1 MDREV
6 TTHYVKKV
14 ITRRYVAALVIIAL
28 LSTLAFL
35 MLHLVLKDT
44 QSIAYVVN
52 ISGKQRMLSQHIAL
66 DVQKIYNRCQERDFD
81 GVKVVKRRLERLSDE
96 MLHANEMLSSGK
108 LSPDEEIKLSH
119 EIQDLYFAPSFVAQR
134 VENYAKAAK
143 KLLDMEETGEM
154 EESVRFFNTE
164 SDALLQ
170 DLNKIVA
177 QYQKEGEADLRKI
190 QRVEN
195 IIYIV
200 TLIALLLE
208 VVFIFQ
214 PMARKLIELT
224 KDKEMILGNLQH
236 QVEMRTLH
244 LERANEQ
251 LSKLASH
258 DPLTGLLNRLS
269 LEADMKELIRHY
281 HEHKAPFAVIL
292 FDVDWFKDVND
303 TYGHDMGDFVL
314 FELAMLLKEH
324 FRHEDKIYRAGGEE
338 FLALLSRVSVE
349 ESLFIAQKIR
359 HVIEGHSFQKE
370 GIVLRKTVSAGVYH
384 TDIHSGV
391 KNYKNIYKLTD
402 IALYRAKEEGRNR
415 VVLAQEE
422 AIKIS

>member
-14 ITRRYVAALVIIAL
+14 ITRRYVVALAIIAF

-66 DVQKIYNRCQERDFD
+66 DVQKVYNCSRERDFE
-81 GVKVVKRRLERLSDE
+81 GVKVIKKRLERLSDE

-108 LSPDEEIKLSH
+108 LSPTEEIKLTY
-119 EIQDLYFAPSFVAQR
+119 EIQNLYFTPTGVAQR
-134 VENYAKAAK
+134 VENYVKAAK
-143 KLLDMEETGEM
+143 ELLHIEESMEM
-154 EESVRFFNTE
+154 EASVRFFNTE
-164 SDALLQ
+164 SNALLQ
-170 DLNKIVA
+170 DLNKIVE

-195 IIYIV
+195 IIYFV

-208 VVFIFQ
+208 VIFIFQ

-224 KDKEMILGNLQH
+224 KDKEIILGDLQH

-258 DPLTGLLNRLS
+258 DPLTGLLNRLG
-269 LEADMKELIRHY
+269 LEADMSELARHY
-281 HEHKAPFAVIL
+281 REHKAPFAVIL
-292 FDVDWFKDVND
+292 FDVDWFKSVND

-314 FELAMLLKEH
+314 CELAMLLKEH

-349 ESLFIAQKIR
+349 ESLLIAQKIR
-359 HVIEGHSFQKE
+359 QVVEAHLFQKE
-370 GIVLRKTVSAGVYH
+370 GIAIHMTISAGVYH
-384 TDIHSGV
+384 TDVNSGV

-402 IALYRAKEEGRNR
+402 MALYRAKEEGRNR
-415 VVLAQEE
+415 VVLAQE
-422 AIKIS
+422 AIKTS

>member
-6 TTHYVKKV
+6 TTHHVKKV
-14 ITRRYVAALVIIAL
+14 ITRRYVVALAIIAL

-66 DVQKIYNRCQERDFD
+66 DVQKVYNHYKEGDFE
-81 GVKVVKRRLERLSDE
+81 GAAVVKRRLERLSDE

-108 LSPDEEIKLSH
+108 LSPSKEIKLSH
-119 EIQDLYFAPSFVAQR
+119 EIRDLYFTPTGVAQR
-134 VENYAKAAK
+134 VENYAKVAK
-143 KLLDMEETGEM
+143 ELLHMEKTQEM
-154 EESVRFFNTE
+154 ESSVRFFNTE
-164 SDALLQ
+164 SNVLLQ

-190 QRVEN
+190 ERVEN

-208 VVFIFQ
+208 AIFIFR
-214 PMARKLIELT
+214 PMARKLVELT
-224 KDKEMILGNLQH
+224 MEKEIILGDLQH
-236 QVEMRTLH
+236 QVEVRTLH

-251 LSKLASH
+251 LSQLASH

-269 LEADMKELIRHY
+269 LETDMKELIRHY
-281 HEHKAPFAVIL
+281 NEHKAPFAVIL

-303 TYGHDMGDFVL
+303 TYGHDMGDFIL
-314 FELAMLLKEH
+314 CELAKILKEH
-324 FRHEDKIYRAGGEE
+324 FRHEDRIYRAGGEE
-338 FLALLSRVSVE
+338 FLVLLSRVSVE
-349 ESLFIAQKIR
+349 ESLIIAKKILQITQE
-359 HVIEGHSFQKE
+359 HIFEKDGV
-370 GIVLRKTVSAGVYH
+370 VLHKTMSAGVYH
-384 TDIHSGV
+384 TDIHLGI

-402 IALYRAKEEGRNR
+402 IALYRAKDEGRNR
-415 VVLAQEE
+415 VVLVQE
-422 AIKIS
+422 AIKTS